1 MFFSNQE
8 NSWEQKNEEEAITDL
23 PNISFSATD
32 ETRLSEEDDETEES
46 LPTVQKDNEAQV
58 EFEEPSEPVQKD
70 DDVQMVSEP
79 LEPVQQTQVEPE
91 EEESIQQTQIEPEES
106 SEPDQ
111 ICDET
116 QMESEESSEDVQ
128 MNNEEKS
135 EEPPVEKK
143 LKVQQKASTNRVTT
157 NRASTS
163 QVSINRGS
171 INRGSVNRSQASTIS
186 ASAIRGSTNRAPAN
200 RVSTNRTT
208 TNRALTRQ
216 GASTAQASTSSAS
229 TSRVTKNRASNPTT
243 LSNPSNPIETPSPIA
258 RMLPN
263 KRHWKWASNSR
274 VSGGN
279 QYFTAIRR
287 GRETI
292 NIGDSVLF
300 YSYRKPHEK
309 PYIGKI
315 VSLWLNQKLEMR
327 VRSQWFYRPEELQPP
342 CSLNPPVILPLHNI
356 LKKKCLTF
364 DFPKKLF

>member
-1 MFFSNQE
+1 MFLSNRE
-8 NSWEQKNEEEAITDL
+8 NSWEQRNEEEEDL
-23 PNISFSATD
+23 PNTSFSAIE

-46 LPTVQKDNEAQV
+46 LVTAQKDDEVQI
-58 EFEEPSEPVQKD
+58 ELEEPSEPVQKD
-70 DDVQMVSEP
+70 NDVQMVSEP
-79 LEPVQQTQVEPE
+79 S
-91 EEESIQQTQIEPEES
+91 ESIQQTQIEPKKEEPIQQTQTES
-106 SEPDQ
+106 EEPLEPDQ

-116 QMESEESSEDVQ
+116 QMESEEFPEDVQ
-128 MNNEEKS
+128 AND
-135 EEPPVEKK
+135 EEPEESQEPVEKK
-143 LKVQQKASTNRVTT
+143 LKVQQKASTNRAST
-157 NRASTS
+157 NRAS
-163 QVSINRGS
+163 
-171 INRGSVNRSQASTIS
+171 VNRTSTIS
-186 ASAIRGSTNRAPAN
+186 AIRGTTSRASVN

-208 TNRALTRQ
+208 TNRALTRH
-216 GASTAQASTSSAS
+216 ASTNCGSA
-229 TSRVTKNRASNPTT
+229 TRVSKNRASNPTT
-243 LSNPSNPIETPSPIA
+243 VANPSNPVETPSPIA

-263 KRHWKWASNSR
+263 KRHWKWASSSR

-342 CSLNPPVILPLHNI
+342 CSLNPPVITLLYI
-356 LKKKCLTF
+356 
-364 DFPKKLF
+364 